1 MENLDGLIN
10 WLIEYES
17 ALSAIAAATVILGVF
32 YGFLRFVFAPIVRRY
47 NALRRQRKIA
57 LTKERNQAKQTS
69 SRSKSTTLH
78 SGHNSVSVMLFDCKS
93 SNPDDQY
100 LASGIT
106 SEIIAHI
113 TKVPSLRVS
122 SRAASYGFVSN
133 QTDVKEVA
141 ESLHTRYIL
150 AGSLHHSAG
159 RIRVIAHLYDAQQ
172 DRDIWAEQYDRDIE
186 YIFDVQHEIAQCIVG
201 AILGEVKMAESLVA
215 QETPTQ
221 QLDAWGLVQK
231 AYFFWLVSFSPQ
243 AMLDAC
249 ELLRKAIEIDPE
261 YATAKAALAMILAN
275 QMTMR
280 IAPDY
285 EAAAKEAREMIES
298 AFKQAPNDI
307 DVLENAGVTWQN
319 LGEKMKAEMAL
330 RKVVKLTP
338 LNLIARGYLALLL
351 ALTKGVA
358 GAEEA
363 LALLS
368 ENIAIAPTHPATPYW
383 EFFMAVAEQARGHQ
397 QASINQAHA
406 SLSGQPG
413 WAHNY
418 FVLANAYCELGR
430 PDEAR
435 SAIASAEQI
444 NPYLTAELY
453 ADNINRITGDAKMS
467 KLFTGGLKRHKLI

>member
-1 MENLDGLIN
+1 MDGLIN
-10 WLIEYES
+10 WLIENES
-17 ALSAIAAATVILGVF
+17 ALSAIAATTVILGVF

-47 NALRRQRKIA
+47 NAVRRQRKIA
-57 LTKERNQAKQTS
+57 LTKGRKLGDQTS
-69 SRSKSTTLH
+69 GAKARSSALQ
-78 SGHNSVSVMLFDCKS
+78 SGQNSVSVMLFDCKS
-93 SNPDDQY
+93 SNQDDQY

-133 QTDVKEVA
+133 QSDVKDVA
-141 ESLHTRYIL
+141 ETLHTRYIL

-186 YIFDVQHEIAQCIVG
+186 DIFAVQHEIARCIVG
-201 AILGEVKMAESLVA
+201 AIIGEVKMAESLNA

-231 AYFFWLVSFSPQ
+231 AYFFWFSSFSPE
-243 AMLDAC
+243 AMLEAC

-319 LGEKMKAEMAL
+319 LGDKVKAEMAL

-351 ALTKGVA
+351 ALTKGTA

-363 LALLS
+363 LAILS
-368 ENIAIAPTHPATPYW
+368 ENIVIAPTHPSTPYW
-383 EFFMAVAEQARGHQ
+383 EFFMAVAELARSQYLAAIDQA
-397 QASINQAHA
+397 NA
-406 SLSGQPG
+406 SLGGQPG

-418 FVLANAYCELGR
+418 FVIANAYCELDR
-430 PDEAR
+430 PAEAR
-435 SAIASAEQI
+435 TAIATAEQI
-444 NPYLTAELY
+444 NPYLTAALY
-453 ADNINRITGDAKMS
+453 ADNLDRITGDPALS
-467 KLFTGGLKRHKLI
+467 EPFTGGLKRHNLI